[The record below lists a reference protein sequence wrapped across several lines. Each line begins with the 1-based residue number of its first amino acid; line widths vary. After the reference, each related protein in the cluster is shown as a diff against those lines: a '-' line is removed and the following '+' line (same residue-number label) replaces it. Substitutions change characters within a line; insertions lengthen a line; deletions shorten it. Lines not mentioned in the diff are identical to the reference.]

1 MYVTRVHFSG
11 GACQEAH
18 PDFRGRQDFLQY
30 LKQVNVVPKWSR
42 LYLFAVAQGVS
53 ILATEIICLDIL
65 SFQWSNKNIG
75 LVSFNIFFFQIII
88 IDVKINYL
96 AKK

>member
-42 LYLFAVAQGVS
+42 LYLFTVVQGVS
-53 ILATEIICLDIL
+53 ILATEIICRA
-65 SFQWSNKNIG
+65 SMFFQWSNNIFD
-75 LVSFNIFFFQIII
+75 LVSFNIFFYYF
-88 IDVKINYL
+88 
-96 AKK
+96 